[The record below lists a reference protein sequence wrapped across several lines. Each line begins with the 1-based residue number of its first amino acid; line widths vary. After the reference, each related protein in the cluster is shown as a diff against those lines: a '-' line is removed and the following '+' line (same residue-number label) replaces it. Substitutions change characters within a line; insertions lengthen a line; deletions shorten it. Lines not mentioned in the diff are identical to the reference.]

1 MARVNSFI
9 LHILVY
15 AVAVAAI
22 ASTFRMGTTTSLA
35 RSMRRTSFKMESN
48 SLVPVK
54 AQIPLKIAVAG
65 AGIGGMFLGFT
76 LQSKGF
82 DVTVFEKSAK

>member
-1 MARVNSFI
+1 MVRINSLI
-9 LHILVY
+9 LYVLVY
-15 AVAVAAI
+15 ALALAAI
-22 ASTFRMGTTTSLA
+22 ASTFRMGTSKSSA
-35 RSMRRTSFKMESN
+35 RVMRKSMFKMESE
-48 SLVPVK
+48 STASVK